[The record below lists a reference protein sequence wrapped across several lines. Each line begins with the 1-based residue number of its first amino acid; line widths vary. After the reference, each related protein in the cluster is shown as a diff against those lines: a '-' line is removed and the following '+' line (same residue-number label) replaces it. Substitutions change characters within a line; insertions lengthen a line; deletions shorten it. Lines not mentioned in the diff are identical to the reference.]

1 LNIRKK
7 KKKRKQN
14 RKKKWGGQF
23 RFSATSIYYEKKKK
37 KNQQT
42 HYLAYTIQED
52 QVFIN
57 PYQHATFLSL
67 YVPQSCNLQKK
78 KNVTTK

>member
-1 LNIRKK
+1 M
-7 KKKRKQN
+7 
-14 RKKKWGGQF
+14 GG
-23 RFSATSIYYEKKKK
+23 SIPLLCYFYLLWKKKK